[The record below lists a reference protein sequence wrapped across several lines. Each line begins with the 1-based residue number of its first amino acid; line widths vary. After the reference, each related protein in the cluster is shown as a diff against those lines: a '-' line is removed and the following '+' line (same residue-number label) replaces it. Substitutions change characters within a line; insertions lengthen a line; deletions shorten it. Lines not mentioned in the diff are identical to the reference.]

1 MKAVIQRVSQ
11 ASVEVNNKIISNIAK
26 GLVIFVGIN
35 YTDTNDDIDKLY
47 KKILKL
53 RIFSDNSN
61 KTNLNVEKA
70 QGSILLISQFTLCAD
85 INKGNRP
92 SFKNAMGPEKAKKM
106 FDVLYKKLRD
116 NSSLKVKKGQF
127 GAMMH
132 IKLNNIGPMTIIV
145 DTHEN

>member
-1 MKAVIQRVSQ
+1 MKAVIQRVTQ

-35 YTDTNDDIDKLY
+35 NTDTNDDIDKLY

-53 RIFSDNSN
+53 RIFSDKSN

-92 SFKNAMGPEKAKKM
+92 SFQKAMEPQKAKQL
-106 FDVLYKKLRD
+106 F
-116 NSSLKVKKGQF
+116 NSLK
-127 GAMMH
+127 
-132 IKLNNIGPMTIIV
+132 I
-145 DTHEN
+145 